1 MSQYATRALRRGRA
15 STANA
20 TADGAAARARAMARR
35 KPRDDDDDDDARAAS
50 DDDDARR
57 DGITR
62 ARVTVRDDERAR
74 GRDEREKT
82 RGTSATGR
90 GDGSATTSAKSSE
103 AEEMDIVRE
112 MIDISVGEARGRGDE
127 RAKGGAALVGTRERR
142 RGSWCQTNDATFERA
157 LARCDLPS
165 ALTRH
170 PTIFFKRADLIQ
182 LAADWTEIRAR
193 ASSEGKG
200 GVPAS
205 ATRVHVVITPLRLIR

>member
-1 MSQYATRALRRGRA
+1 VRAVIRRVSTRRA
-15 STANA
+15 
-20 TADGAAARARAMARR
+20 
-35 KPRDDDDDDDARAAS
+35 
-50 DDDDARR
+50 
-57 DGITR
+57 
-62 ARVTVRDDERAR
+62 
-74 GRDEREKT
+74 
-82 RGTSATGR
+82 
-90 GDGSATTSAKSSE
+90 
-103 AEEMDIVRE
+103 
-112 MIDISVGEARGRGDE
+112 IDHAV
-127 RAKGGAALVGTRERR
+127 
-142 RGSWCQTNDATFERA
+142 ERA